1 MKGKKFDS
9 EKPEMYLL
17 PPNATLEV
25 GEVLSYGAKKYS
37 PDNWKKV
44 AGLEQRY
51 TSAALR
57 HILAAMSGEELDE
70 ETGLSHEAHAICCL
84 LFILENRLETRN
96 QKERP
101 REPVGREHPTSNRGL
116 GVPFTGAD
124 YEAFRLR
131 NAQYKLQYN

>member
-17 PPNATLEV
+17 PPKATLEV

-101 REPVGREHPTSNRGL
+101 RKPVGREHPTSNRGL

-124 YEAFRLR
+124 YEAYRLR
-131 NAQYKLQYN
+131 NAQYKLQHN

>member
-1 MKGKKFDS
+1 MKGRKFDS
-9 EKPEMYLL
+9 KKPEMYLL
-17 PPNATLEV
+17 PPNATLQV
-25 GEVLSYGAKKYS
+25 GEVLSYGAKKYT
-37 PDNWKKV
+37 PDNWKCV

-84 LFILENRLETRN
+84 LFILENRIEERN
-96 QKERP
+96 KKERP
-101 REPVGREHPTSNRGL
+101 RESVGRKHSTSNRGL
-116 GVPFTGAD
+116 GVPFTGKD
-124 YEAFRLR
+124 YETYRLR